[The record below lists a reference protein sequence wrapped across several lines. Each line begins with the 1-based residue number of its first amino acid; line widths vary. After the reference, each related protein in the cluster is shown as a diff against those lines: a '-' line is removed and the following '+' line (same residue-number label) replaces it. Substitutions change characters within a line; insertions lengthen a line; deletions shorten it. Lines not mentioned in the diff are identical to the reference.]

1 MPIKRG
7 SIDLVVCTLY
17 RIILIYWQWQCHN
30 YIISSK
36 NELNWKELN
45 PSLITNSIPHKIY
58 SQVSLIFPKSWLD
71 FPQQWRHKTS
81 VEGEPFRWHE
91 IYMRSL
97 EGMELRSF
105 GGTLGLQGALAT
117 EIVKRYM
124 WYNII
129 SSLYIYI
136 YTRSVLCSIL
146 VSLAV
151 TTKQNRSRRKILLLL
166 QVIIP
171 FSLKRA

>member
-1 MPIKRG
+1 MRWWSLFSEASAKDANSTCLELGRSSSCMPIKRG

-136 YTRSVLCSIL
+136 HGVYYV
-146 VSLAV
+146 VSL
-151 TTKQNRSRRKILLLL
+151 SH
-166 QVIIP
+166 
-171 FSLKRA
+171 